1 MGVQVR
7 WVSKSILKS
16 VWKSSTSR
24 NKWAANERER
34 WRRTNGRHYIAC
46 SGKPHFQHS
55 QQVPLSMPPCL
66 EGLWLL
72 LRASKI
78 ASVKAACHAF
88 LAVNCLEHH
97 GKWITPTHLTLGL
110 WKGVIWRDESSPVRF
125 AGSQEVLLALSGH
138 GCSSTQVKPALIQA
152 SITKILLFFGAR

>member
-1 MGVQVR
+1 M
-7 WVSKSILKS
+7 
-16 VWKSSTSR
+16 
-24 NKWAANERER
+24 RER
-34 WRRTNGRHYIAC
+34 WRRTNGRHYTAC

-78 ASVKAACHAF
+78 AACHAF

-110 WKGVIWRDESSPVRF
+110 WKGVIWRDKSSPVRF
-125 AGSQEVLLALSGH
+125 AGSQESATRIVWAWLFIN
-138 GCSSTQVKPALIQA
+138 SSETSINSSINHENSPIFRYKVTDLGSLNASSPLKTIYFLGEKIIWKPYTLQKA
-152 SITKILLFFGAR
+152 